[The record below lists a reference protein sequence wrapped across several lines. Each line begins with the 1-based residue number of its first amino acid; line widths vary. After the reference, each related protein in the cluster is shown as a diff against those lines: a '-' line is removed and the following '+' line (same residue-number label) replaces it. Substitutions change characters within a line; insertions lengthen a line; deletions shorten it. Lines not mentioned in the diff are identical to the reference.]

1 MAIELCGELWP
12 HMPHLQDVFKLKK
25 HHGRAEAFLIAAC
38 GHASS
43 GEPQGRMREREPL
56 STILA
61 RLAGRKNGE
70 EDEPAPATPFSTTAH
85 PEAAPVTPAAWTG
98 PLGTPD
104 DPITIDIDL
113 AQ

>member
-25 HHGRAEAFLIAAC
+25 HHGRAEAFLIAAY
-38 GHASS
+38 GHAIS
-43 GEPQGRMREREPL
+43 GDPQGRLRERDPL
-56 STILA
+56 SAILA
-61 RLAGRKNGE
+61 RLARRKNGE
-70 EDEPAPATPFSTTAH
+70 EEEEPAPATPLATTAH
-85 PEAAPVTPAAWTG
+85 PEAAPTG
-98 PLGTPD
+98 PLVTPD